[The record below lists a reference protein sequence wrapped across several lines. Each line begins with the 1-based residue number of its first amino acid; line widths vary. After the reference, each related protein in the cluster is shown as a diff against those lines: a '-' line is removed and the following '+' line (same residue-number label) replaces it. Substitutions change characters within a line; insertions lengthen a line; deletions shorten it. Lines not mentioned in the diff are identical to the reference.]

1 MPSLSSVSLG
11 LERSGIRR
19 LMSLAAGM
27 EKVIRLEIGEP
38 TFPTPEHIVQAG
50 CQALQAGHT
59 KYTPAGGT
67 LALRRKISASTSE
80 FYARAVPP
88 ERVAVCVGAV
98 GALSS
103 AILALVEP
111 GEQVL
116 LPDPGWPNYRS
127 MCQVAGAEIV
137 TYSLA
142 PEDAFLPSI
151 AVLERLVTPRTKL
164 LLINS
169 PSNPLGTVFPA
180 ELMRDLVAFAQKHDL
195 FLLSDEVYE
204 RMVFEGET
212 ASAYSCDVDDRVIV
226 ASSFSKTYSM
236 TGWRIGYA
244 IAPETIILQMQKL
257 QESSVS
263 CVSAVSQKAAEAA
276 LAGPQDCVTVMRE
289 AYREHRAL
297 ATAAL
302 DSLRIPYFNPR
313 GAFYL
318 WVDVGSSD
326 SNSFAEHFLQ
336 EKQVSVAPGA
346 TFGPSGARYIRVSL
360 ASKSSDIHSGLLRL
374 ADFLKH

>member
-1 MPSLSSVSLG
+1 VPSLSSVSLG

-27 EKVIRLEIGEP
+27 EGVIRLEIGEP
-38 TFPTPEHIVQAG
+38 TFPTPEHIVKAG
-50 CQALQAGHT
+50 CRALEAGAT

-67 LALRRKISASTSE
+67 LALRRKIAASTSE
-80 FYARAVPP
+80 FYACAIPP

-127 MCQVAGAEIV
+127 MCQVAGVKIV
-137 TYSLA
+137 AYPLA
-142 PEDAFLPSI
+142 PEGGFLPSI
-151 AVLERLVTPRTKL
+151 AVLERLVTSRTKL

-169 PSNPLGTVFPA
+169 PSNPLGTVFPP
-180 ELMRDLVAFAQKHDL
+180 ELMRDLVAFAHKHDL

-204 RMVFEGET
+204 KFIFEGET
-212 ASAYSCDVDDRVIV
+212 ASAYSYDVDDRVIV
-226 ASSFSKTYSM
+226 VSSFSKTYSM

-244 IAPETIILQMQKL
+244 IAPETIIYQIQKL

-263 CVSAVSQKAAEAA
+263 CVSAVSQRAAEAA
-276 LAGPQDCVTVMRE
+276 LTGPQDCVTVMRE
-289 AYREHRAL
+289 AYREHRAV
-297 ATAAL
+297 ATATL
-302 DSLRIPYFNPR
+302 DSLGIPYFNPR

-318 WVDVGSSD
+318 WVNVGSSD
-326 SNSFAEHFLQ
+326 SNSFAENFL
-336 EKQVSVAPGA
+336 ENKRVSVAPGA
-346 TFGPSGARYIRVSL
+346 TFGPSGAGYVRVSL
-360 ASKSSDIHSGLLRL
+360 ASNSSDIHEGLLRL
-374 ADFLKH
+374 ADFLRH